1 VVDIFDEVD
10 EELRAD
16 RAQALL
22 KRYGGVLIGLAVA
35 VVVATGGWQG
45 WRWWQAKQAR
55 EAADAYMTVLY
66 EAEALT
72 PQSSPANRAEVAAR
86 LEKTAAGA
94 PAGYAALARLRAA
107 GLRAQAGD
115 QKAAA
120 APAEAV
126 AADGPVDQVLRD
138 YATLLVVQYG
148 IDNGEAATEAAA
160 LQSRLQPLL
169 NPANPWHGL
178 AREAQAMLALRQ
190 GQTEQ
195 ARQALQ
201 ELVKDVT
208 APQGARARASALLSR
223 VGE

>member
-1 VVDIFDEVD
+1 MVDIFDEVD

-55 EAADAYMTVLY
+55 EAGEAYMAVLY

-72 PQSSPANRAEVAAR
+72 PQSSPANRAEIAAK
-86 LEKTAAGA
+86 LEKTAAEA
-94 PAGYAALARLRAA
+94 PAGYSALARLRAA

-115 QKAAA
+115 QKGAAA
-120 APAEAV
+120 LAEIV
-126 AADGPVDQVLRD
+126 AADGSVDQVLRD

-148 IDNGEAATEAAA
+148 IDSTDAATQGAT
-160 LQSRLQPLL
+160 LQARLQPLL

-208 APQGARARASALLSR
+208 APEGARARASALLSR